1 MAESLGSAVLDLTA
15 DNTGL
20 NRTVDGAERKVSGL
34 GDTFKRV
41 GKSMSGFGDKLST
54 RVTLPILA
62 VAAATFKL
70 ASDAE
75 ESSNKFE
82 IVMGASADS
91 VRASLKDLEQTIPL
105 TTGELLTLAA
115 GTQDLLVPMGLTREA
130 GAAMSTQFLEL
141 AGDIA
146 AFNDVSPAQVLADI
160 KSGLIGSSE
169 PLFKYGVDTR
179 VAALEAVAL
188 ANGLILQGE
197 KLTDVTRA
205 QAVLIQIQNQ
215 SKDAMGAARR
225 EMDGAS
231 AASRFLF
238 RDVKQLGEEI
248 GVTLIPII
256 TPMIQKVREWIQW
269 FRELSPATQQMIVKT
284 ALLVAAVGPLLSIFG
299 RLTSGAGALI
309 SVIKLASGP
318 TGLPAMAGSFSKLIP
333 ILTGPVGIVLAI
345 AAVAL
350 ALSSFITKEGG
361 MLENWIAKTTESLG
375 DIRGSLTDNIPAV
388 NDLADT
394 FRKQF
399 PAITAEI
406 SKGVTAGDSYAN
418 ILETLKVRFEE
429 GTAEGDALRS
439 KLDELEAAERA
450 AAAAA
455 AEKLNPAIET
465 TGVKAGAAEK
475 ELAKLEA
482 IVGKLGFVTAKN
494 ATDELDN
501 LTKAFESGLVPQD
514 QMVAKVTELTA
525 KYSELGLLSPAV
537 QAELAAITLK
547 LQEQGAEIDS
557 KTLASLGRYKLA
569 LEQIE
574 ATRMKEWQ
582 DGWSASLVDSTGAM
596 TDLGTASE
604 DFFKPLPIKVPEI
617 TDTFTNLFG
626 ELKTGIPLFDDLLSG
641 ATNFISGLLSGLPL
655 IGDLFGSIFGEG
667 GNIASFAQQLF
678 GGGSGSI
685 GGIIGSALGGPLGS
699 IVVNF
704 ASKIAGMLFGAVGSA
719 LSSIFGGPS
728 EAELAGRDAAA
739 AFRDQ
744 LTGML
749 DDQQRAEAGTDAW
762 KQSVIGLRDTFLAFG
777 RTEAEALA
785 FSERLWA
792 AEAEGPEAVA
802 ALIAEIGPMMTDVSA
817 AMEATGLTLTELRN
831 KAINDSIRLGISV
844 AEAFQ
849 NILNNTEEMANA
861 AAASTT
867 TTADRMAI
875 AMNKASGRIETRV
888 KAMGLSAEREAIRIQ
903 RAQERAA
910 IRMEERFS
918 NTSDKSKLK
927 FVEMSTTLGGAMTSM
942 VQDTTKAQN
951 EMLRLSV
958 RAAGASGDA
967 WVASARAASR
977 AWDNTRNDTVGGSS
991 ILDIE
996 KFGSLA
1002 AAQLEANQVGA
1013 AMTTGAVWEREGTG
1027 IEQIL
1032 KKIADGGASVSADI
1046 GSGSGTAQLAE
1057 EIIKSIAN
1065 GGGEG
1070 GAGSKREERTTKR
1083 IETRIAALGLSA
1095 NRQATR
1101 IGRAQERAAK
1111 RMNAKVADG
1120 GRRRRANLDSVTAQ
1134 SITARPI
1141 RGLKGGGSI
1150 NLNLDL
1156 DGETITR
1163 KVVKLTPAV
1172 LDKLGLI

>member
-1 MAESLGSAVLDLTA
+1 MTESLGSAVLDLTA
-15 DNTGL
+15 DDTGL
-20 NRTVDGAERKVSGL
+20 NRKIDGAEQKVSGL

-41 GKSMSGFGDKLST
+41 GQSMSSFGDKMST

-62 VAAATFKL
+62 VAAAAFKM

-91 VRASLKDLEQTIPL
+91 VRASLKELEKTIPL

-215 SKDAMGAARR
+215 SKDAMGAAAR

-284 ALLVAAVGPLLSIFG
+284 ALLVAAIGPLLSIFG
-299 RLTSGAGALI
+299 RLTSGVGALM
-309 SVIKLASGP
+309 SVIKLASGA
-318 TGLPAMAGSFSKLIP
+318 GGIPAMAGSFSKLIP

-350 ALSSFITKEGG
+350 ALSSFISKEGG
-361 MLENWIAKTTESLG
+361 MLENWIAKTTESLA

-388 NDLADT
+388 NALADT
-394 FRKQF
+394 FREQF
-399 PAITAEI
+399 PAITKEI
-406 SKGVTAGDSYAN
+406 SKGVAAGSSYADMVD
-418 ILETLKVRFEE
+418 TLKGKFAE
-429 GTAEGDALRS
+429 GTTEGDALRA

-450 AAAAA
+450 AALT
-455 AEKLNPAIET
+455 AEQALNPAIVEVAT
-465 TGVKAGAAEK
+465 KAGDATKKVAE
-475 ELAKLEA
+475 LEA

-514 QMVAKVTELTA
+514 QMVAKVAELTA

-582 DGWSASLVDSTGAM
+582 DGWSAALVDSTGAM

-604 DFFKPLPIKVPEI
+604 DFFKPLPIKVPEV
-617 TDTFTNLFG
+617 TNSFTNLFG
-626 ELKTGIPLFDDLLSG
+626 EVSTGIPLFDDLLNSAMG
-641 ATNFISGLLSGLPL
+641 FVSGLLSSIPGL
-655 IGDLFGSIFGEG
+655 GDLFGSIFGEG
-667 GNIASFAQQLF
+667 GKIASLAQQIF
-678 GGGSGSI
+678 GGGAGSI

-704 ASKIAGMLFGAVGSA
+704 ATKIAGMLFGAVSSA

-749 DDQQRAEAGTDAW
+749 SAQQLAEAGTDAW
-762 KQSVIGLRDTFLAFG
+762 KRSVIGLRDTFLAFG

-802 ALIAEIGPMMTDVSA
+802 ALIAEIGPMMQQVQD
-817 AMEATGLTLTELRN
+817 AMAATGLSLTDLRN
-831 KAINDSIRLGISV
+831 LAINKSIELGISV
-844 AEAFQ
+844 TEAFQ
-849 NILNNTEEMANA
+849 RIADGTIDLATQTAASTASIADQMANA
-861 AAASTT
+861 NDKTAS
-867 TTADRMAI
+867 
-875 AMNKASGRIETRV
+875 RIEARV
-888 KAMGLSAEREAIRIQ
+888 KAMGLSSEREAERIK

-910 IRMEERFS
+910 IRIQERFAES
-918 NTSDKSKLK
+918 SDKSQLK
-927 FVEMSTTLGGAMTSM
+927 FVEMSTTLGGAMSDM
-942 VQDTTKAQN
+942 VRDTTKAQN

-958 RAAGASGDA
+958 KAAGDSGDA
-967 WVASARAASR
+967 WVASAKAAAK
-977 AWDNTRNDTVGGSS
+977 AWDDARQATVGGSS

-996 KFGSLA
+996 RIGSLA
-1002 AAQLEANQVGA
+1002 AVNLEASHVGA
-1013 AMTTGAVWEREGTG
+1013 AMATAAVWKTSGQEIERVIRNIG
-1027 IEQIL
+1027 
-1032 KKIADGGASVSADI
+1032 SVST
-1046 GSGSGTAQLAE
+1046 SGSGGGGG
-1057 EIIKSIAN
+1057 
-1065 GGGEG
+1065 GGGENDS
-1070 GAGSKREERTTKR
+1070 ADVARIMRE
-1083 IETRIAALGLSA
+1083 LGIS
-1095 NRQATR
+1095 
-1101 IGRAQERAAK
+1101 ERAA
-1111 RMNAKVADG
+1111 
-1120 GRRRRANLDSVTAQ
+1120 RRRFQDNQGISTTAA
-1134 SITARPI
+1134 ITARPSG
-1141 RGLKGGGSI
+1141 GLRGGGGAAL
-1150 NLNLDL
+1150 NLNLEI
-1156 DGETITR
+1156 DGDTITR
-1163 KVVKLTPAV
+1163 KVVRLTPDI
-1172 LDKLGLI
+1172 LRKMGLQN

>member
-1 MAESLGSAVLDLTA
+1 MSESLGSAVLDLTA
-15 DNTGL
+15 DDSKL
-20 NRTVDGAERKVSGL
+20 NATVDGAERKVSGL

-41 GKSMSGFGDKLST
+41 GQSMSGFGDKLST

-62 VAAATFKL
+62 VGAAAFKL
-70 ASDAE
+70 AADAE

-91 VRASLKDLEQTIPL
+91 VRASLKELEKTIPL

-115 GTQDLLVPMGLTREA
+115 GTQDLLVPMGLSREV
-130 GAAMSTQFLEL
+130 GAAMSTTFLEL

-146 AFNDVSPAQVLADI
+146 AFNDASPADVLADI

-205 QAVLIQIQNQ
+205 QAVLIQIQQQ
-215 SKDAMGAARR
+215 STDAMGAAAR

-231 AASRFLF
+231 AATRFLF

-248 GVTLIPII
+248 GVTLLPII
-256 TPMIQKVREWIQW
+256 TPMLQKAREWINW

-309 SVIKLASGP
+309 NVIKLASGP
-318 TGLPAMAGSFSKLIP
+318 TGLPAMAGGFSKLIP

-345 AAVAL
+345 GAVAL

-361 MLENWIAKTTESLG
+361 MLENWIAGTTESLA
-375 DIRGSLTDNIPAV
+375 DIRGSLTDNVPAV

-394 FRKQF
+394 FREAF
-399 PAITAEI
+399 PAITQEI
-406 SKGVTAGDSYAN
+406 SKGVAAGNNYAD
-418 ILETLKVRFEE
+418 ILETLKGKFEE
-429 GTAEGDALRS
+429 GTTEGDALRA
-439 KLDELEAAERA
+439 KLGEMEAAERA
-450 AAAAA
+450 AALA
-455 AEKLNPAIET
+455 AEQVLTPAIET
-465 TGVKAGAAEK
+465 MGVKAGEAEK
-475 ELAKLEA
+475 KLADLEA
-482 IVGKLGFVTAKN
+482 LVDKLGFVTAKN
-494 ATDELDN
+494 ATAEVDN
-501 LTKAFESGLVPQD
+501 LTKAFESGLVPTE
-514 QMVAKVTELTA
+514 QMAQKVADITA
-525 KYSELGLLSPAV
+525 KYLELDLLSPAV

-547 LQEQGAEIDS
+547 LQEQGQEIDS

-569 LEQIE
+569 LEQLE
-574 ATRMKEWQ
+574 ATRIQEWQ

-596 TDLGTASE
+596 TDLGFATTDFVTSAPDEIPKVTTAFE
-604 DFFKPLPIKVPEI
+604 D
-617 TDTFTNLFG
+617 LFG
-626 ELKTGIPLFDDLLSG
+626 EMKTGIPLFDDLLSG
-641 ATNFISGLLSGLPL
+641 AMGFIGGLLQGLPG

-667 GNIASFAQQLF
+667 GTIASLAQQVF
-678 GGGSGSI
+678 GGGAGSI

-699 IVVNF
+699 IVGNF
-704 ASKIAGMLFGAVGSA
+704 ATKIAGMLFGAVSSA

-739 AFRDQ
+739 AFRTQ

-844 AEAFQ
+844 SEAFQ
-849 NILNNTEEMANA
+849 NILNNTEEMATA
-861 AAASTT
+861 AAATTT
-867 TTADRMAI
+867 TTADRMAT
-875 AMNKASGRIETRV
+875 AMGKASGRIETRV

-918 NTSDKSKLK
+918 NTSDKSKKK
-927 FVEMSTTLGGAMTSM
+927 FVEMSTTLGGAMTTM
-942 VQDTTKAQN
+942 VRDTTKAQN

-958 RAAGASGDA
+958 RAAGASGAA
-967 WVASARAASR
+967 WVASARASAA
-977 AWDNTRNDTVGGSS
+977 AWDDTRQDTVGGSS

-1013 AMTTGAVWEREGTG
+1013 AMTTGEVWKREGTD

-1032 KKIADGGASVSADI
+1032 KKIADGG
-1046 GSGSGTAQLAE
+1046 
-1057 EIIKSIAN
+1057 
-1065 GGGEG
+1065 GGGG
-1070 GAGSKREERTTKR
+1070 DGAGQDRTTARIEERVK
-1083 IETRIAALGLSA
+1083 ALGLSA
-1095 NRQATR
+1095 EREAIR
-1101 IGRAQERAAK
+1101 IARAQERAAK
-1111 RMNAKVADG
+1111 RMESKVSVS
-1120 GRRRRANLDSVTAQ
+1120 GRRRRAGGELDNVTAQ
-1134 SITARPI
+1134 SIIARPA
-1141 RGLKGGGSI
+1141 RGLRGGGAVNI
-1150 NLNLDL
+1150 NLEL

-1172 LDKLGLI
+1172 LDRLGLN